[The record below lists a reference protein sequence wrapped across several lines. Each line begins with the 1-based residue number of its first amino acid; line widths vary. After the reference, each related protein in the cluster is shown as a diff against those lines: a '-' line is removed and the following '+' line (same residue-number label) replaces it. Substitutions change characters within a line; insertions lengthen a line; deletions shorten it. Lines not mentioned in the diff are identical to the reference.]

1 MNIVDSKLKH
11 LIHLCK
17 QTQNYKKMAVV
28 GFVLVSNTIDEIS
41 ARLGIRAR
49 KKQENELLHRYLE
62 FINSVFHNLIK
73 SPIFH
78 TSIIERLKVSELIF
92 LKLRGELPSN
102 YIKEIFEL
110 YYDLKQ
116 IDIPNIY
123 QVLGKDFIPL
133 DTDLNLFMTMATNK
147 DKKSSKTKQL
157 ILHNIHQKEI
167 SLQRALQ
174 QNFNKESFEQA
185 IYMKQL
191 KNSITKPKRFLS
203 FSGKLSMKE
212 ASSLRYIMIG
222 IIIVF
227 SLIGSA
233 ILYEMIMFPYL
244 TMAVSIY
251 LILFFGSSLI
261 TLLLYLKCFQRGE
274 R

>member
-1 MNIVDSKLKH
+1 VNIVDSKLKH

-17 QTQNYKKMAVV
+17 QTQNYKKIAVV
-28 GFVLVSNTIDEIS
+28 GFVLLSNTIDEIS

-49 KKQENELLHRYLE
+49 KKQENEQLHSYLD
-62 FINSVFHNLIK
+62 FINNVFHNLIK

-78 TSIIERLKVSELIF
+78 TSIIERLKLSELMF
-92 LKLRGELPSN
+92 LKLRGELPYN
-102 YIKEIFEL
+102 HIKEVFEL

-123 QVLGKDFIPL
+123 QVLGKDFLPEN
-133 DTDLNLFMTMATNK
+133 TDLNLFVAMATNK
-147 DKKSSKTKQL
+147 DKRSSKAKQL
-157 ILHNIHQKEI
+157 ILHNIRQKEI

-174 QNFNKESFEQA
+174 QRFNKESFEEA
-185 IYMKQL
+185 IYIKQL
-191 KNSITKPKRFLS
+191 KSSITKPKRFLS
-203 FSGKLSMKE
+203 FSGNYRMKG
-212 ASSLRYIMIG
+212 ASSLKYIIIG

-227 SLIGSA
+227 SLLGSA

-244 TMAVSIY
+244 TMAISIY
-251 LILFFGSSLI
+251 LILFFGSSFI